1 MQTRDIAEDKYD
13 SATDSESEMT
23 HALAHDFPP
32 HVRLQYTHE
41 YIDVVCLLLQT
52 SIDVSLML
60 FVSDSPATLNECKC
74 KAFYPFFPT

>member
-32 HVRLQYTHE
+32 HVRLQYTH
-41 YIDVVCLLLQT
+41 VCLLL
-52 SIDVSLML
+52 
-60 FVSDSPATLNECKC
+60 
-74 KAFYPFFPT
+74 